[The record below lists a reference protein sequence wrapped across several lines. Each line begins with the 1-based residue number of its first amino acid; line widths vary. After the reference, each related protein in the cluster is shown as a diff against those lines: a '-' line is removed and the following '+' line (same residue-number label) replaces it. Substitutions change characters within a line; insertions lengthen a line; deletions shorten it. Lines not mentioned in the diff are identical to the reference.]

1 MHYVACMM
9 QYQFIY
15 DCIYI
20 NKFYIFSLTHLHM
33 HACTL
38 HDAFMQLLYLCLLD
52 VQNYTMLGSN
62 KEFCTQMI
70 TVGAYMLRNAHKHIN
85 QCMMHGHLLNAWSM
99 WMWIMLRHAWM
110 IVVYWVKRL
119 WPKII
124 LFGKISASADG
135 GPRSRV
141 CTRETLHSA
150 PHQH

>member
-1 MHYVACMM
+1 MYIVFCMKNFIMHHVAMM
-9 QYQFIY
+9 QYQFTLCIMY

-20 NKFYIFSLTHLHM
+20 NEMLYVKSNSLHM

-85 QCMMHGHLLNAWSM
+85 QCMMHGHLLNA
-99 WMWIMLRHAWM
+99 
-110 IVVYWVKRL
+110 
-119 WPKII
+119 
-124 LFGKISASADG
+124 
-135 GPRSRV
+135 
-141 CTRETLHSA
+141 
-150 PHQH
+150 